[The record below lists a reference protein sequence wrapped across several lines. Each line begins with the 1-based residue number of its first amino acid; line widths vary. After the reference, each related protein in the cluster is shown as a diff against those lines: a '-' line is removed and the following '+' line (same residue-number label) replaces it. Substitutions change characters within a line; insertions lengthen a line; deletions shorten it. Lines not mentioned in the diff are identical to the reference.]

1 VIYVYAICEPGRP
14 LPDGCEGLDDAPVAL
29 LEHER
34 VAAAHSVHS
43 TLELRAEPGPLWRHE
58 RVVQRLMER
67 GPVLPARFG
76 TTFDD
81 ERALDSVLADAAPR
95 LAPALE
101 RVRGCVE
108 LAVRV
113 GRPSEQDDR
122 PRDGRDYLRAK
133 LERARE
139 RESIAERTLAP
150 LNRLAADA
158 RRRDPLHD
166 AAVISASYLVP
177 EGQLVRF
184 TEEVRALQ
192 RHNDELEVSCTGPWA
207 PYSFAEE
214 DS

>member
-76 TTFDD
+76 TTFND
-81 ERALDSVLADAAPR
+81 
-95 LAPALE
+95 
-101 RVRGCVE
+101 
-108 LAVRV
+108 
-113 GRPSEQDDR
+113 
-122 PRDGRDYLRAK
+122 
-133 LERARE
+133 ERARE

-166 AAVISASYLVP
+166 PAVISASYLVP